1 VPLRWPAAGACSTR
15 RRSGA
20 GRQESSGNLRSS
32 CPCCDVESRRCWP
45 DSHWAA
51 DGRLNL
57 AFYRGRVVGV
67 LFENSDHD
75 VLYVAVLMQQFVYV
89 RCGRV
94 DAFVAAQVA
103 AI

>member
-1 VPLRWPAAGACSTR
+1 MLAGQPLG
-15 RRSGA
+15 
-20 GRQESSGNLRSS
+20 
-32 CPCCDVESRRCWP
+32 SRRTAEFGFLP
-45 DSHWAA
+45 
-51 DGRLNL
+51 
-57 AFYRGRVVGV
+57 GRVVGV